1 MNGFTERIV
10 KDCFIVKYD
19 LEKEKKT
26 IIQRIYDYECYIK
39 GLEQCINYNNTMSDF
54 VIRAKISLDNKQQ
67 ILYKIS
73 EEHHRMRGSYRCPAE
88 MTHGGQDM
96 SHWDTYRERVMND
109 YKEKALNEIRVEWI
123 RLLKNCKTIL
133 TDHDYDMFEEFKKVY
148 PSMANYFNLKASDI
162 TWDIAGE
169 YGNNMKNFIDCVTKC
184 LLSQEALNKRNVK
197 IRKQKEIMTISI
209 EERRTLLYKKE
220 YECMKILNELD
231 KNKLKSPELYVEYKK
246 ITELKDGV
254 ERIFGKHP
262 DLDNNPFIDY
272 FTEYRKKYINGLIEL
287 VNNPTP
293 VNNEVK
299 STVTSG
305 DADADALFKQGE
317 AYSLGEGVVEDLSEA
332 IRFYRLAAEKGH
344 VGANLQLGNMYDWGV
359 PRAAQDYVE
368 AARFYRIAAE
378 QGNIYAQF
386 ILGNMFREGKGV
398 AKDESQAQHFYR
410 LAAAQGHVTARKSL
424 SKTPCQ
430 TQGLA
435 QDRAKDSQIR
445 PDTLKNTQE
454 VFQPSQ
460 VEDTSINNIVMTV
473 VEIKENKT
481 NKEEVCDKSIQ
492 KIEKTQKKVS
502 RKEKDII
509 RVLNIFTNENIKK
522 KYFDSGLHKVVLNTP
537 LYEPINEYSKNL
549 NGFWEKH
556 TLGVYLNSLYNKELS
571 EFCLDNKKYY
581 EFMSKSTLI
590 PL

>member
-1 MNGFTERIV
+1 MNGFTERIG
-10 KDCFIVKYD
+10 KDPFAKYD

-96 SHWDTYRERVMND
+96 SYWDTYRERVMND

-148 PSMANYFNLKASDI
+148 PNVANYFNLKANDI

-197 IRKQKEIMTISI
+197 IRKQKEIMNISI

-344 VGANLQLGNMYDWGV
+344 VGANLELGNMYDWGV
-359 PRAAQDYVE
+359 PRAARDYVE

-378 QGNIYAQF
+378 QGNINAQF

-398 AKDESQAQHFYR
+398 AKDEAQALHFYR

-492 KIEKTQKKVS
+492 KIQKTQKKVS

>member
-1 MNGFTERIV
+1 MSGFTERTV
-10 KDCFIVKYD
+10 KDCFIAKYD
-19 LEKEKKT
+19 LEEEKKT
-26 IIQRIYDYECYIK
+26 IIHRIYDYECYIK

-54 VIRAKISLDNKQQ
+54 VIRAKISIDNKKQ

-96 SHWDTYRERVMND
+96 SYWVTYRERVMND

-133 TDHDYDMFEEFKKVY
+133 TDYDYDMFEEFKKVY
-148 PSMANYFNLKASDI
+148 PNMANYFNLKANDI

-184 LLSQEALNKRNVK
+184 LLSQEALNKRNEK
-197 IRKQKEIMTISI
+197 IRKQKEIRFVSN

-220 YECMKILNELD
+220 YECMKIVNELD

-254 ERIFGKHP
+254 ESVFGKHP

-293 VNNEVK
+293 VTNEVK

-305 DADADALFKQGE
+305 DADADALFN
-317 AYSLGEGVVEDLSEA
+317 LGHKYQYGLDEGIAQDYTAA
-332 IRFYRLAAEKGH
+332 IRLYRLAAAQGH
-344 VGANLQLGNMYDWGV
+344 AGAQCHLGIMFFFGDGVG
-359 PRAAQDYVE
+359 QDYVE
-368 AARFYRIAAE
+368 AMRWFQLAAA
-378 QGNIYAQF
+378 QGYLAAQNS
-386 ILGNMFREGKGV
+386 LGLMFLRGCGV
-398 AKDESQAQHFYR
+398 AKDESQALHFYR
-410 LAAAQGHVTARKSL
+410 LAAAQGDEKAQDKLDNLLR
-424 SKTPCQ
+424 Q

-435 QDRAKDSQIR
+435 QDGLKDARFSNQ
-445 PDTLKNTQE
+445 PVKNTQKI
-454 VFQPSQ
+454 FQPSQ
-460 VEDTSINNIVMTV
+460 VEDTTENNIVMTV
-473 VEIKENKT
+473 VEIKENNT
-481 NKEEVCDKSIQ
+481 NKEQVCDKPIQ
-492 KIEKTQKKVS
+492 KTQKKVS

-522 KYFDSGLHKVVLNTP
+522 KYFDSGLHKVVVNTP

-571 EFCLDNKKYY
+571 EFCLDDKKYC
-581 EFMSKSTLI
+581 EFMCKSTLI